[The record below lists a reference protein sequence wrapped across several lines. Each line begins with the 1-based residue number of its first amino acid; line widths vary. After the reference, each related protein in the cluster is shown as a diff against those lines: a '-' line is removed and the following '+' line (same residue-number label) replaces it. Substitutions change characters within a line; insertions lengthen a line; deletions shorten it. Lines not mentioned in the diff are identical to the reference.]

1 MTPPGESGG
10 HRSPHCYLCCLRCLH
25 NTPSLG
31 KWQVLWF
38 FPSSTLSSY
47 LYSGKPTQDHGS
59 LWKDISL
66 WKRGACV
73 ELRGVRGTCR
83 VPAEAVPRYNLPG
96 VWRKHS
102 LFCTSNCSHCGDSPE
117 DEHLDKY
124 NPAQQVWAERNQ
136 VFFRLHGR
144 SGSSSFGLRHLRPTA
159 TPIPAL
165 VDPGL
170 PLNPIWIYCWS
181 PGG

>member
-1 MTPPGESGG
+1 MLSVLFEMPLQHPKFGKVASPLVFSFFHPFKLSLQWLSHSGSWMPLER
-10 HRSPHCYLCCLRCLH
+10 H
-25 NTPSLG
+25 
-31 KWQVLWF
+31 
-38 FPSSTLSSY
+38 
-47 LYSGKPTQDHGS
+47 KPMEEGS
-59 LWKDISL
+59 V
-66 WKRGACV
+66 CV
-73 ELRGVRGTCR
+73 ELQGVCGTCH

-102 LFCTSNCSHCGDSPE
+102 LLCTSNCSHCGDSPE

-159 TPIPAL
+159 TPVPAL
-165 VDPGL
+165 VDPDP

-181 PGG
+181 PRG